1 MPPKPLFTHVPELM
15 APAGDWDCARAAV
28 ENGADAVYFGL
39 QGGFNARARAAN
51 FSQAELPEL
60 MTFLRTRG
68 VKGYLTLNT
77 LVFRD
82 ELDEAERTAR
92 VAVEAGID
100 AVLVQDLGLLRLLG
114 RLCPELPLHA
124 STQMTLSSAECIRE
138 VESLGVRRVVLPRE
152 LSIDQIAA
160 IRRQTA
166 VELEAF
172 VHGALC
178 ISYSGQ
184 CLASLSMGG
193 RSANRGQCAQ
203 PCRLPYE
210 WISSRVGQAQRSP
223 TKGNENDVE
232 ECGGAALRLTHPT
245 VHDARDKPYPL
256 SPHDLAAYDRL
267 PELIAAGVSALKIEG
282 RLKPAE
288 YVASVTRHYRAALDA
303 AWIAAC
309 DTNSNSRRLTAA
321 GRGVEIADELRRALP
336 AGYSIAEMELT
347 FSRGFCH
354 GWLDGPDHRTL
365 VSGVGSAKRGVLLGL
380 VRGVRGERILVELAG
395 PVMRGDGVV
404 FEGDRSQAA
413 EQGGRVYEVFQ
424 NGRSIE
430 EEVAA
435 GLVELAFRYGS
446 IDRAAIRL
454 GQEVWKTDDPRAA
467 RRLRQSYDSG
477 HWQRRVPLDL
487 VVDASVGSPLVVI
500 VTATTG
506 AVGRLESPQ
515 PLPEATKHPL
525 TAETLREQ
533 FGRLGKT
540 PYELRG
546 LEAKL
551 DGRAMIPLSELG
563 KLRHEMIRQLDAAAA
578 QPPQR
583 AVLDS
588 SALAALRVQ
597 IRVEG
602 ESGRGREGEKS
613 LKTFISQSPSLLVSP
628 SPPLPLSPFPPLT
641 LHVLCRSMEQIEAAL
656 DCGASSLIADFR
668 ESHRYGNAIRAAHL
682 GGAAIV
688 LATPRIHKPGES
700 GVFQQLAEQKP
711 DGMLVRNLAGL
722 AFCRGK
728 GLPAVADFSLNAVN
742 DLSVE
747 WLHAQGARRVTAA
760 YDLNAER
767 LLDLTTAIP
776 PEWLEVVVQRH
787 TPMFHS
793 EYCVFCGMLSS
804 GKNNAD
810 CGQPCQRHKIRLRDR
825 LGVEHILQADDQ
837 CRNTLFHAEAESL
850 LKIMPSLQERGVRHF
865 RVELLAESSLTEVRR
880 TLTPYQ
886 RRCKGWH
893 ALKGRGESPRSALEP
908 TTP

>member
-1 MPPKPLFTHVPELM
+1 MTAQPLSTTVPELM

-51 FSQAELPEL
+51 FSMAELSEL

-77 LVFRD
+77 LVFGD
-82 ELDEAERTAR
+82 ELEEAERAAR
-92 VAVEAGID
+92 AAIAAGVD
-100 AVLVQDLGLLRLLG
+100 AVLVQDLGLLRLLH

-210 WISSRVGQAQRSP
+210 LI
-223 TKGNENDVE
+223 
-232 ECGGAALRLTHPT
+232 CGGRPRDAA
-245 VHDARDKPYPL
+245 DKKYPL

-288 YVASVTRHYRAALDA
+288 YVASVTRHYRTALDA
-303 AWIAAC
+303 ACSPLSLWERARVRA
-309 DTNSNSRRLTAA
+309 
-321 GRGVEIADELRRALP
+321 ADEPPSPHPRPLSQRERGDSLVSQRERGEP
-336 AGYSIAEMELT
+336 LSPEDIAEMETT

-354 GWLDGPDHRTL
+354 GWLDGPDHRSL
-365 VSGVGSAKRGVLLGL
+365 VSGKGSTKRGVYLGE

-395 PVMRGDGVV
+395 PIQRGDGVV

-413 EQGGRVYEVFQ
+413 EQGGRVYEIFQ
-424 NGRSIE
+424 NHRSIE
-430 EEVAA
+430 TEVAA
-435 GLVELAFRYGS
+435 GMVELAFRYGS

-454 GQEVWKTDDPRAA
+454 GQKVWKTDDPRAA
-467 RRLRQSYDSG
+467 RRLRQTYSSG
-477 HWQRRVPLDL
+477 HSQRRVPLDL
-487 VVDASVGSPLVVI
+487 LVEASVGSPLRVVA
-500 VTATTG
+500 TAATG
-506 AVGRLESPQ
+506 ATCRFESPQ

-525 TAETLREQ
+525 TAETLTEQ

-540 PYELRG
+540 PYELRR

-563 KLRHEMIRQLDAAAA
+563 KLRHEMVRQLDAAASV
-578 QPPQR
+578 PPLR
-583 AVLDS
+583 TLLET
-588 SALAALRVQ
+588 SALTAMRTEDGGLGTSVPSTSFQEYLPAGDTCETASGLSGVRLQADVPSAAKRNGIQ
-597 IRVEG
+597 Y
-602 ESGRGREGEKS
+602 S
-613 LKTFISQSPSLLVSP
+613 
-628 SPPLPLSPFPPLT
+628 
-641 LHVLCRSMEQIEAAL
+641 LHVLCRSMDQLEAAI
-656 DCGASSLIADFR
+656 DCGTTSVIADFR
-668 ESHRYGNAIRAAHL
+668 ESRRYGNAVRAAHL
-682 GGAAIV
+682 GGASIL
-688 LATPRIHKPGES
+688 LAAPRIHKPGEGTVPIFVS
-700 GVFQQLAEQKP
+700 AKMGLPPSSPPSNSAVFDQLAEQKP
-711 DGMLVRNLAGL
+711 DGILVRNLAGL
-722 AFCRGK
+722 AFCRRK
-728 GLPAVADFSLNAVN
+728 GLPAVADFSLNATN
-742 DLSVE
+742 DLSIE

-760 YDLNAER
+760 YDLSRER
-767 LLDLTTAIP
+767 LLDLAAAVP
-776 PEWLEVVVQRH
+776 AEQLEVVVHRH
-787 TPMFHS
+787 TPIFHS
-793 EYCVFCGMLSS
+793 EYCMFCGMLSS
-804 GKNNAD
+804 GKNRAD
-810 CGQPCQRHKIRLRDR
+810 CGRPCERHEVRLHDR
-825 LGVEHILQADDQ
+825 IGVEHRLLADSE

-850 LKIMPSLQERGVRHF
+850 LEIMPNLQECGVRHF
-865 RVELLAESSLTEVRR
+865 RVELLMESSVEEVRR
-880 TLTPYQ
+880 TLTAY
-886 RRCKGWH
+886 RRLCGK
-893 ALKGRGESPRSALEP
+893 S
-908 TTP
+908 